1 MICAV
6 VAADISVHSLVTD
19 RARFIGNLIT
29 WVDEVSSRKSEVLGG
44 LVGLARKQW
53 LLEASTGV
61 RIEVAR
67 L

>member
-6 VAADISVHSLVTD
+6 VAADIGVHGLVAD
-19 RARFIGNLIT
+19 RSRFIGNLVT

-53 LLEASTGV
+53 LLEAGTGV

>member
-6 VAADISVHSLVTD
+6 VAADIGVHGLITD

-53 LLEASTGV
+53 LLEAGTGV